1 MIVTRNEAGILIVD
15 LNFLVP
21 IPAGH
26 EVLLLAQR
34 NPRAGFF
41 QESFARCVI
50 DRTARLVYA
59 DHAYWMSFKAQ
70 ARTAHPA
77 DEPNLGAPWQPAEA
91 IEGVS
96 LGGVMS
102 SKDGGEANVTWT
114 REDAVH
120 AWTRL
125 YVRPPESEPGYR
137 G

>member
-26 EVLLLAQR
+26 EVLLVAFR
-34 NPRAGFF
+34 NPRGADFF
-41 QESFARCVI
+41 EASQARCAI
-50 DRTARLVYA
+50 DRTVRLVYA
-59 DHAYWMSFKAQ
+59 DCAYWDSFKTQ
-70 ARTAHPA
+70 VRTAHPA
-77 DEPNLGAPWQPAEA
+77 DEPALGAPWRTER
-91 IEGVS
+91 EVRGVS

-102 SKDGGEANVTWT
+102 SKDEGEVN
-114 REDAVH
+114 H